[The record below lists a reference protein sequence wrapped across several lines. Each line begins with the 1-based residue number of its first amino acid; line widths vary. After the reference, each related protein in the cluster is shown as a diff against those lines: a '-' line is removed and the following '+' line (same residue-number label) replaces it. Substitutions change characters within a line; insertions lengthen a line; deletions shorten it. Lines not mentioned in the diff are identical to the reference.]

1 MSIEIL
7 LFVIVLVFVFG
18 LLARKRT
25 EYIETKNKTED
36 DIQES
41 DLIEN
46 NDNYNKMEELFF
58 QEISNGKERYRF
70 LIIDNQF
77 DLMFV
82 KSLFQSENIPYY
94 IEFEHVSS
102 IRPGMFVGD
111 LGNYNVLYILD
122 EDYHDAIKV
131 IKNYIETKR
140 KNTEPQ
146 AAENARNLAEI
157 IVMNWRVPSAN
168 DMNGIHV
175 IYKNSKPTD

>member
-7 LFVIVLVFVFG
+7 LFVFALVFVFG
-18 LLARKRT
+18 LIARKRT
-25 EYIETKNKTED
+25 ENLENENKTED
-36 DIQES
+36 DTQEN
-41 DLIEN
+41 DLMEN
-46 NDNYNKMEELFF
+46 NKNEMEEMFF
-58 QEISNGKERYRF
+58 HEVSNGKERYRF

-102 IRPGMFVGD
+102 IRPGMFIGD

-122 EDYHDAIKV
+122 EDYNDAIKV
-131 IKNYIETKR
+131 IKSYIETKR

-146 AAENARNLAEI
+146 VAENARNLAEI
-157 IVMNWRVPSAN
+157 ALMNWRVPSAN
-168 DMNGIHV
+168 DTNGIHV
-175 IYKNSKPTD
+175 LTRNSNPTD